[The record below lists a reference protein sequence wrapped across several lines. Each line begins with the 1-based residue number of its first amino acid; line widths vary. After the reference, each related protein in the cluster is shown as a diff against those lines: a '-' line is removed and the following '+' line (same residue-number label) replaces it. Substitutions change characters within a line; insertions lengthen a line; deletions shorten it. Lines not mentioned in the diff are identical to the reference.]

1 MILKSGE
8 VEGFGGGSGVGR
20 AASCCKEMHVR
31 IEHSEALTPLQM
43 GAFLRAS
50 EAIGFAGQS
59 RAEVYAWVE
68 ATLLGQEY
76 FRQGKKTRG
85 VIRSYLSKMSG
96 RSLAQVTR
104 LIRQY
109 RLEGHI
115 RVQAYRR
122 HRFPRRYTDRDV
134 ALLAEVDQAHEW
146 LSGPATKHIPE
157 REFAVFGKAEFERL
171 AGISVAHLYNLR
183 QSARHRRCAAR
194 WEPTRPTSV
203 SIGERRRPEPN
214 GRPGYVRV
222 DTVHQ
227 GDWEGAKGV
236 YHLNAV
242 DTVTQWEVLGATA
255 RISEHFLVP
264 VLEAVLHQFPFA
276 ILGFHVDNGSEYI
289 NHTVAQLLN
298 KLLAEFTKS
307 RPCRSLDN
315 ALVEGKNG
323 AIIRKLMGWGHI
335 PAEHAERIDQFYR
348 KYLNPYLNFHR
359 PCGFAQVVTDPR
371 GKRRRRYPA
380 QGYRTP
386 YEKLKSLPQAE
397 QYLKPG
403 LSFAQ
408 LDRWAQAQSDTECA
422 RQMKQ
427 AKQELLRQTKIESP
441 IPPPFRIFS
450 PARREW
456 LRGSR
461 GAVLT
466 TPAQQP
472 PAKLLPASPPPPAP
486 PFPRFRIILRL
497 ENARSPDGF
506 SRVFAS

>member
-1 MILKSGE
+1 M
-8 VEGFGGGSGVGR
+8 
-20 AASCCKEMHVR
+20 R
-31 IEHSEALTPLQM
+31 IEQSEALTPVQM
-43 GAFLRAS
+43 GEFLRAS
-50 EAIGFAGQS
+50 EAVVFAGQS

-76 FRQGKKTRG
+76 FRQGKKPRG
-85 VIRSYLSKMSG
+85 LIRTYLSKMSG

-104 LIRQY
+104 LIRQD
-109 RLEGHI
+109 RQSGHI
-115 RVQAYRR
+115 PAPAYRR
-122 HRFPRRYTDRDV
+122 HRFPRQYTDRDV
-134 ALLAEVDQAHEW
+134 ALLAEVDQAHAW
-146 LSGPATKHIPE
+146 LSGPATRHILE
-157 REFAVFGKAEFERL
+157 REFEVFGKREFQRL
-171 AGISVAHLYNLR
+171 AGISVSHLYNLR
-183 QSARHRRCAAR
+183 QSPRYRQCAAR
-194 WEPTRPTSV
+194 WEPTRPSSV

-242 DTVTQWEVLGATA
+242 DAVTQWEVLGATA
-255 RISEHFLVP
+255 RISEHSLVP

-289 NHTVAQLLN
+289 NHTVARLLN

-307 RPCRSLDN
+307 RSCRSLDN

-323 AIIRKLMGWGHI
+323 AIIRKHLGWGHI

-371 GKRRRRYPA
+371 GKRKRIYPA
-380 QGYRTP
+380 KGYRTP

-403 LSFAQ
+403 LSFTQ
-408 LDRWAQAQSDTECA
+408 LDRWAHGMSDTECA
-422 RQMKQ
+422 RRMQQ
-427 AKQELLRQTKIESP
+427 ALQELLRETKIESP
-441 IPPPFRIFS
+441 IPPPFGILS
-450 PARREW
+450 RRP
-456 LRGSR
+456 S
-461 GAVLT
+461 
-466 TPAQQP
+466 
-472 PAKLLPASPPPPAP
+472 
-486 PFPRFRIILRL
+486 
-497 ENARSPDGF
+497 
-506 SRVFAS
+506 

>member
-1 MILKSGE
+1 
-8 VEGFGGGSGVGR
+8 
-20 AASCCKEMHVR
+20 VR
-31 IEHSEALTPLQM
+31 IEQSEAMTPVQM
-43 GAFLRAS
+43 GEFLRAS
-50 EAIGFAGQS
+50 GAVEFAGQS

-76 FRQGKKTRG
+76 FRQGKKARG
-85 VIRSYLSKMSG
+85 VIRTYLSKMTG
-96 RSLAQVTR
+96 RSLAQITR

-109 RLEGHI
+109 RQGGHI
-115 RVQAYRR
+115 PARVYRR
-122 HRFPRRYTDRDV
+122 HRFARRYTDRDV
-134 ALLAEVDQAHEW
+134 TLLAAVDRAHQW
-146 LSGPATKHIPE
+146 LSGPATRHILE
-157 REFAVFGKAEFERL
+157 REFQVFGKTEFQRL
-171 AGISVAHLYNLR
+171 AGISVSHLYNLR
-183 QSARHRRCAAR
+183 HSPQYRQCAAR
-194 WEPTRPTSV
+194 WEPTRPSSV

-242 DTVTQWEVLGATA
+242 DAVTQWEVVGATA

-264 VLEAVLHQFPFA
+264 VLEAVLHQFPFP
-276 ILGFHVDNGSEYI
+276 ILGFHVDNGSEYV
-289 NHTVAQLLN
+289 NHTVARLLN

-323 AIIRKLMGWGHI
+323 AIIRKHLGWGHI

-371 GKRRRRYPA
+371 GKRRRIYRA
-380 QGYRTP
+380 KDYRTP

-408 LDRWAQAQSDTECA
+408 LDRWAHAQSDTECA
-422 RQMKQ
+422 QQTQQ
-427 AKQELLRQTKIESP
+427 ALQELLRETKIESP
-441 IPPPFRIFS
+441 IPPPFAILL
-450 PARREW
+450 RRQ
-456 LRGSR
+456 S
-461 GAVLT
+461 
-466 TPAQQP
+466 
-472 PAKLLPASPPPPAP
+472 
-486 PFPRFRIILRL
+486 
-497 ENARSPDGF
+497 
-506 SRVFAS
+506 